1 MDKKNIK
8 QQIRDVATKMCAA
21 LNALQY
27 IDGQFNDNLEDENG
41 KDLQAEY
48 YALRNAII
56 SLKSAY
62 EDIKDI

>member
-1 MDKKNIK
+1 MEKKNIK

-27 IDGQFNDNLEDENG
+27 IVDENG

-48 YALRNAII
+48 YALCNAII
-56 SLKSAY
+56 SLESAY